1 MPGKDIPGT
10 DLAGGDLAGG
20 DLEII
25 DCHTHVL
32 RSADHGREAYGYFLS
47 RNPRSGH
54 PLEPVAYGTV
64 DELRVTTV
72 ANGVARANILMF
84 TWSGQYWRDGQFT
97 LPDDGPRRAAAAEEL
112 RLRIVERVRDNNA
125 WAAAAVRDNPE
136 LSYFCGVD
144 AVLMDADTLV
154 REAETRVAGGALGI
168 KIVPRD
174 MRIRGDDP
182 RLRPLFDWCQ
192 GAGVPVLTE
201 SSGHEG
207 VFGRPASFEKALTEF
222 PRLKLIFAHCGH
234 SPRFGE
240 GADAEVVDLAR
251 RFEGV
256 AADVSL
262 RLLEIT
268 DGLVDRNR
276 MAAHIRAL
284 GTDRVLYGSDYV
296 LAELLTPDPDGPR
309 PQLARTAASV
319 RALRELPL
327 RDDELAAVAAG
338 NFRRITGLDRG

>member
-1 MPGKDIPGT
+1 M
-10 DLAGGDLAGG
+10 ASG

-64 DELRVTTV
+64 GELRAMMAANNVT
-72 ANGVARANILMF
+72 RANILMF
-84 TWSGQYWRDGQFT
+84 TWSGQYWRDGRFT

-112 RLRIVERVRDNNA
+112 RRRIVERVRDNNA
-125 WAAAAVRDNPE
+125 WASATVRANPD

-144 AVLMDADTLV
+144 AVLMDPETLV
-154 REAETRVAGGALGI
+154 GEAEARVAEGALGV

-174 MRIRGDDP
+174 MRVRGDDP

-201 SSGHEG
+201 SSGHRG
-207 VFGRPASFEKALTEF
+207 AFGRPASFEKALTEF

-234 SPRFGE
+234 SPVFGE

-268 DGLVDRNR
+268 DGHVDPAR
-276 MAAHIRAL
+276 MAAHIRAI
-284 GTDRVLYGSDYV
+284 GVDRVLYGSNYV
-296 LAELLTPDPDGPR
+296 LAELLTPRPDGER
-309 PQLARTAASV
+309 PQLSRTAASV
-319 RALRELPL
+319 RALLELPL
-327 RDDELAAVAAG
+327 SDDELAAVAAG
-338 NFRRITGLDRG
+338 NFRRITGLGTA